1 MFIVGIILL
10 LVALFAIIAVFV
22 VESKGIAI
30 AVAAA
35 GIIIGGGI
43 LFFSSTYTQD
53 TGEASVLVDWSG
65 NIVGQETSPGLHGKA
80 PWVNVTTFNIRN
92 QSVSFVGD
100 GTTDHQGGKPTG
112 GEITVGD
119 LDGVSSN
126 IDVSLRYSIKP
137 TAVTSIYKQFRNED
151 NFKTAFV
158 QQDAKAA
165 IRNVPNG
172 FHTIQLQNSRAAIE
186 AAIRTALESRWK
198 DTSVTI
204 DSVSLQDV
212 RVPDAVKERWAQ
224 QQQAQIAVQTAK
236 AKLEQSKVDAQQ
248 RIVQAEASAKAQIAA
263 AEGSAKANHI
273 LENSLT
279 DKVLQQHALD
289 TLEQVGQ
296 NGGTVI
302 VGGGAQT
309 LLNLGNK

>member
-1 MFIVGIILL
+1 MFIVGLILL
-10 LVALFAIIAVFV
+10 LIALFAFIAVFV

-30 AVAAA
+30 AVTAAA
-35 GIIIGGGI
+35 LILGGGVT
-43 LFFSSTYTQD
+43 FFSSTYTQD

-65 NIVGQETSPGLHGKA
+65 TIVGQETAPGLHTKA
-80 PWVNVTTFNIRN
+80 PWVNVSTFNIRN

-100 GTTDHQGGKPTG
+100 GSTDHQGGKPTG

-137 TAVTSIYKQFRNED
+137 TAVTSIYKAFRNEE

-165 IRNVPNG
+165 IRNVPNQ

-186 AAIRTALESRWK
+186 AAIRTALENRWK

-248 RIVQAEASAKAQIAA
+248 AIVQAEASAKAQVAA
-263 AEGSAKANHI
+263 AEGSAKANRI

-289 TLEQVGQ
+289 TLERVGN

-302 VGGGAQT
+302 VGGGTQT
-309 LLNLGNK
+309 LLNLGAK